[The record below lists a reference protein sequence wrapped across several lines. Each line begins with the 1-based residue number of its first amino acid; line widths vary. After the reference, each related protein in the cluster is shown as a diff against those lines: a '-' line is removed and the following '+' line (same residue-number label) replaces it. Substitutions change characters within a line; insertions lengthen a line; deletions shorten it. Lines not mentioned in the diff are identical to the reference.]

1 MLADYSLTV
10 LLPVIDEFDSLSKT
24 INILESENQKDE
36 LKFILIL
43 HPRKTNKKSIELC
56 KKYEKKSLKNFSI
69 LYQKNQLL
77 GGAYIDGINI
87 SEGTHILIMSSDLET
102 DPHLVNK
109 MIKESKENR
118 DKIICTS
125 RWKLKNSFKNYGI
138 IKTFLNK
145 IFQSLIHILFNFNL
159 TDYTYGFRIY
169 PAKCLKNH
177 NWKMRNH
184 SFFLEII
191 LLPLKKG
198 YKTIELAAKWEKR
211 VEGVSSN
218 KFIYYLSYFRVII
231 IFLIKKY

>member
-1 MLADYSLTV
+1 MLNNYSLTV
-10 LLPVIDEFDSLSKT
+10 LLPVIDEFESLSKT
-24 INILESENQKDE
+24 INILETENQKIK
-36 LKFILIL
+36 LSFIFIL
-43 HPRKTNKKSIELC
+43 HPSKTKQKSIDLC
-56 KKYEKKSLKNFSI
+56 KKYKKKSPNNFSI

-87 SEGTHILIMSSDLET
+87 SESTHILIMSSDLET

-109 MIKESKENR
+109 MIKESKENKDR
-118 DKIICTS
+118 IICTS
-125 RWKLKNSFKNYGI
+125 RWKLKKSFKNYGI

-145 IFQSLIHILFNFNL
+145 IFQSLINVLFNFKL

-169 PAKCLKNH
+169 PTKCLKEF

-198 YKTIELAAKWEKR
+198 YQAIELPAKWNKR
-211 VEGVSSN
+211 KEGISN
-218 KFIYYLSYFRVII
+218 NKIIYYLSYFKVILL
-231 IFLIKKY
+231 FIKK